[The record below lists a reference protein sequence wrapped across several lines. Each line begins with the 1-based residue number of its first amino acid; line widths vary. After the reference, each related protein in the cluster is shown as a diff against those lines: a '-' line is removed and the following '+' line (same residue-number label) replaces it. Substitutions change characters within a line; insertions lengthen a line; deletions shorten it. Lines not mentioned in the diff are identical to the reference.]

1 MTSIITNELTN
12 PTAIGG
18 IAAIA
23 IAAIAAIAAIV
34 AALYFFPF
42 LGLNFFLSFY
52 VYDSMHYFSL

>member
-42 LGLNFFLSFY
+42 LGLNFFFIL
-52 VYDSMHYFSL
+52 LRL